1 MIMTMSQQKTLLNN
15 RISQMLEQQ
24 AKLEN
29 AEVISKLHQ
38 GRSEAVNPTNDIKTK
53 EMAK

>member
-1 MIMTMSQQKTLLNN
+1 
-15 RISQMLEQQ
+15 MLEQQ